1 MNEPVPTGTVAKRGV
16 FMVAGIAGSVVLTV
30 LGALPS
36 IFGIAAGIL
45 ALVLGAGAL
54 ASKDP
59 GDRVP
64 GLVCTAAGI
73 LAILARLP
81 FLGGIAGW
89 FLGAGAFALLALG
102 IWNGVK
108 FFLGLKSRS

>member
-1 MNEPVPTGTVAKRGV
+1 MNEPVSTGTVAKRGV

-36 IFGIAAGIL
+36 VFGIAAGL
-45 ALVLGAGAL
+45 LVLILGIGAF
-54 ASKDP
+54 ASKEP
-59 GDRVP
+59 GDRIP
-64 GLVCTAAGI
+64 GLACTASGI

-81 FLGGIAGW
+81 FLGGIAKW
-89 FLGAGAFALLALG
+89 LLGVGAFALLVLG
-102 IWNGVK
+102 IWNGIT